1 MSTLQNEP
9 PKLFEPIKFTLT
21 EILKSDGKITLKHS
35 PTSMTDNPTN
45 ESESVSLIWYEKN
58 SSHSLTKGLHNLG
71 NTCYLNSVL
80 QILTNTPIFPNK
92 KEKEEHA
99 PSEKHTCE
107 LIGPNKICFTCECL
121 KLTKDLRSKTV
132 APNFIVDNLKH
143 LNKRFSKNKQ
153 QDSHE
158 FYLLLLNKL
167 DKYLKKSF
175 TGIVTSNVKCRSNHV
190 STTNE
195 EFLNLTLE
203 IAQIGNIQNAL
214 KRYFSESGI
223 IKNYLCAP
231 CNKKVDITKK
241 YEWKTMPN
249 YLVFHLNR
257 FDRFANK
264 IGTHIDFD
272 LQLKVNGVDYILYGI
287 VEHLGS
293 SIDFGHYVAYVMNS
307 DKIWHKVGLLDE

>member
-1 MSTLQNEP
+1 MSALQSETL
-9 PKLFEPIKFTLT
+9 KLFEPMKFTLT
-21 EILKSDGKITLKHS
+21 QILKSDDNTTLKNS
-35 PTSMTDNPTN
+35 PSSLAEKATN
-45 ESESVSLIWYEKN
+45 ESESSSLVWHEKN
-58 SSHSLTKGLHNLG
+58 SNYSLTKGLHNLG

-92 KEKEEHA
+92 KEQEEHTL
-99 PSEKHTCE
+99 SEKHKCE
-107 LIGPNKICFTCECL
+107 LIGPNRICFTCECL
-121 KLTKDLRSKTV
+121 KLSKDLRSKII
-132 APNFIVDNLKH
+132 APTFIVDNLKH

-167 DKYLKKSF
+167 DQQLKKPF
-175 TGIVTSNVKCRSNHV
+175 TGIVTSNVKCKSNHI

-203 IAQIGNIQNAL
+203 IAQVGNIQNAL

-223 IKNYLCAP
+223 IKSYLCFP

-241 YEWKTMPN
+241 YDWKVMPN
-249 YLVFHLNR
+249 YLVLHLNR

-272 LQLKVNGVDYILYGI
+272 LQTQINGVDYILYGI

-307 DKIWHKVGLLDE
+307 DKIWHKVSLLDE